1 MKIFRSRREDPPEA
15 GQVQIMPRLSAGTYI
30 ELVRSLFVTLVPA
43 SIMSICFVVVG
54 GYAVTRTPDPI
65 LLICFGLGVVAS
77 IVRIAMLLI
86 LRGKAASETL
96 DAKTAGWLERK
107 FAPPYLGFAITF
119 GAFSARAFAVTP
131 ASDHILLIGLIFG
144 YGAGVAAGISLR
156 PWISIPSILV
166 AIVPTIVTSLF
177 MPGVAN
183 WGTGILTAIF
193 MAGGVESMLKR
204 YQATSRQISMHR
216 LLSTL
221 GRLDDLTRLPNRLR
235 LDEKF
240 ERIAAAPAAEP
251 DLVAVHLLDLE
262 GLGHVNETYGY
273 PAGDA
278 LLKMITE
285 RLGGILADED
295 VAARLSGVEFAVVQ
309 PGLAQSRQAEILAQ
323 QMMIALAEPYAIGG
337 GTISI
342 GVRIGYAYD
351 VQRDADLD
359 YLLDGADQA
368 VRKAAAESISIV
380 CHNQRKWVA
389 TPEAGT
395 AKI

>member
-1 MKIFRSRREDPPEA
+1 MKIFRSRREERRAVPQ
-15 GQVQIMPRLSAGTYI
+15 GQSVQRLSAGTYI
-30 ELVRSLFVTLVPA
+30 ELVRSLFATLVPA

-54 GYAVTRTPDPI
+54 GYVVRQTPDPV
-65 LLICFGLGVVAS
+65 LLVFFGLGVLAS
-77 IVRIAMLLI
+77 IVRITMLLV
-86 LRGKAASETL
+86 LRDQAASETL
-96 DAKTAGWLERK
+96 DAKTAGRLERK
-107 FAPPYLGFAITF
+107 FAPPYFAFAITF

-156 PWISIPSILV
+156 PWISTPSILI

-177 MPGVAN
+177 MPNVAD

-193 MAGGVESMLKR
+193 LAGGIESMLKR

-216 LLSTL
+216 LLSAL
-221 GRLDDLTRLPNRLR
+221 GRLDDLTRLPNRLL

-251 DLVAVHLLDLE
+251 DLVAVHLVDLE
-262 GLGHVNETYGY
+262 GLGYVNETHGY

-278 LLKMITE
+278 LLKMVTE
-285 RLGGILADED
+285 RLGRIIADED
-295 VAARLSGVEFAVVQ
+295 VAARLSGIEFAIVQ
-309 PGLAQSRQAEILAQ
+309 PGLVQARQAEILAQ
-323 QMMIALAEPYAIGG
+323 QMMIALTEPYLIGG
-337 GTISI
+337 AMIGL

-351 VQRDADLD
+351 VQQDADLD
-359 YLLDGADQA
+359 YLLDGASQA

-380 CHNQRKWVA
+380 CHNQPKWVA
-389 TPEAGT
+389 VPEAT
-395 AKI
+395 